1 MKAIRVSGHGGPER
15 LQLADVPTPQPSA
28 GQALIRQTA
37 IGVNFI
43 DVYKRTGLYP
53 IDPPFTLGEEAA
65 GVVEAV
71 GDGVTE
77 VRPGDRVA
85 YAGVFGAYAEYNMVP
100 AERCVPI
107 PDGVDDRTACAAMLQ
122 GMTAHYLVT
131 DTFPLRN
138 GDVALVHAAAGGV
151 GALLVQLAKRRG
163 ATVIATAG
171 SAEKVALAREAGADH
186 AIDYAATDF
195 GDAARAIVGDRGV
208 DVAYDSVGRA
218 TWERSMA
225 LLRPRGMLVLYGNSS
240 GAVPP
245 IDPLR
250 LSREGSLFLTRP
262 TLAHYVRTR
271 DELLGRA
278 RELFALIA
286 DGRLHVRVGASYPL
300 AEAAQAHRVLEARA
314 TIGKLL
320 LIP

>member
-1 MKAIRVSGHGGPER
+1 MKAIRVSGHGGPDQ
-15 LQLADVPTPQPSA
+15 LQLADVPIPQPGA
-28 GQALIRQTA
+28 GEALIRQTA

-53 IDPPFTLGEEAA
+53 IEPPFTLGEEAA

-77 VRPGDRVA
+77 VQPGDRVA
-85 YAGVFGAYAEYNMVP
+85 YASVFGSYAAYNVVP
-100 AERCVPI
+100 AERCIPI
-107 PDGVDDRTACAAMLQ
+107 PDGVDDRIACAAMLQ

-131 DTFPLRN
+131 DTFPLGA

-151 GALLVQLAKRRG
+151 GSLLVQLAKQRG

-186 AIDYAATDF
+186 AIDYTTADF
-195 GDAARAIVGDRGV
+195 GDAARAIAGDRRV

-218 TWERSMA
+218 TWERSMM
-225 LLRPRGMLVLYGNSS
+225 LLRPRGMLVVYGNSS
-240 GAVPP
+240 GPVPP

-286 DGRLHVRVGASYPL
+286 AGRLHVRVGATYPL
-300 AEAAQAHRVLEARA
+300 ADAAQAHRDLEARA